1 MNIPSID
8 GVNPE
13 RLLAIIEAI
22 QKQREPGIAKTD
34 SVVAETVKPQAPLF
48 SAAPTANDAEIGLP
62 ALGRYVNLWA

>member
-22 QKQREPGIAKTD
+22 QKQREPGIEKTD
-34 SVVAETVKPQAPLF
+34 NAVAETVKPQAPLF
-48 SAAPTANDAEIGLP
+48 SSAAGQGEAEVHLP
-62 ALGRYVNLWA
+62 AVGRYVNIWV